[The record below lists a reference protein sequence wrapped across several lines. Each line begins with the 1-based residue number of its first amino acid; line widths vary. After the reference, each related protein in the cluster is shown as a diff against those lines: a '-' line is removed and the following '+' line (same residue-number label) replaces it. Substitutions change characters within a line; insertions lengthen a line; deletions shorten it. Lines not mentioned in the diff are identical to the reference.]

1 VNTEGYYYRL
11 YSATDGMFYD
21 IDFRIVFKVGN
32 PTSGPRT
39 PLEHIQ
45 YNYSTNWLDQLES
58 TEIITYDVSG
68 NIDTVTTN
76 QSFTY
81 DNQGNPTEIT
91 NFVYNG
97 VTYDYAILAWSGREL
112 TNIYIMSSSGYPIYQ
127 IEYKYNDQ
135 GYRIQKEFSTYNG
148 SGFTIN
154 QTIDYELIDDKVIYE
169 TDGTYGIIYTYD
181 YDGRLISFNYDND
194 INDSTLGIEYYYLHN
209 QQGDITKIV
218 DKDGNIVVEYY
229 YDIWG
234 NITKETDITGI
245 DLANK
250 NPYRYRGYR
259 YDNDIDM
266 YYLNSRYYDS
276 NIGRFINADG
286 LLGEMGDIA
295 SANMFAY
302 CANNPVMYSD
312 ISGYAPEW
320 LKTMGIVG
328 AIVGTVLVV
337 AAITILTCGVGTAT
351 LAGAIAVGAAKGALI
366 GAAIGVGVGAT
377 AGAVGSII
385 AGEEFGSS
393 EFWSN
398 TGYGAMAGFGIG
410 ALIGAISGGIYAG
423 VTYSPPTFSSTGSL
437 EKHFLK
443 HGNEFNGLYSNSLEY
458 QKGAQYVIN
467 NGKYIKQMNGYI
479 RFFGSG
485 GKANYAFVGMN
496 NAGKIVTYG
505 VRGISSLSK
514 VIPWIVI

>member
-68 NIDTVTTN
+68 NIDTVTTS

-154 QTIDYELIDDKVIYE
+154 QTIDYELIDDKVVYE
-169 TDGTYGIIYTYD
+169 TDGTYGILYTYD
-181 YDGRLISFNYDND
+181 YDGRLISFNYDSD

-266 YYLNSRYYDS
+266 YYLNSRYY
-276 NIGRFINADG
+276 NPEVGRFINADG
-286 LLGEMGDIA
+286 LLGEMGDI
-295 SANMFAY
+295 SSTNMFAY
-302 CANNPVMYSD
+302 CANNPVMFIDSDGDCPILIWLIVAAYVAWGIQDICDIANGEISVEETESGINIVDSYKVQNPSVVIGYSIYLRYFSEHKESFDGSAAGIASEWIWHNVGYDVTVIPSKFGFLQDYNDRAASVD
-312 ISGYAPEW
+312 IGRTIFNESNWYVKYPSVVIE
-320 LKTMGIVG
+320 
-328 AIVGTVLVV
+328 TVLNPV
-337 AAITILTCGVGTAT
+337 AVIYDYFQYIHQ
-351 LAGAIAVGAAKGALI
+351 
-366 GAAIGVGVGAT
+366 
-377 AGAVGSII
+377 
-385 AGEEFGSS
+385 
-393 EFWSN
+393 
-398 TGYGAMAGFGIG
+398 
-410 ALIGAISGGIYAG
+410 SGGD
-423 VTYSPPTFSSTGSL
+423 
-437 EKHFLK
+437 
-443 HGNEFNGLYSNSLEY
+443 GND
-458 QKGAQYVIN
+458 
-467 NGKYIKQMNGYI
+467 
-479 RFFGSG
+479 
-485 GKANYAFVGMN
+485 
-496 NAGKIVTYG
+496 
-505 VRGISSLSK
+505 
-514 VIPWIVI
+514 

>member
-1 VNTEGYYYRL
+1 
-11 YSATDGMFYD
+11 MFYD

-68 NIDTVTTN
+68 NIDTVTTS

-81 DNQGNPTEIT
+81 DNQGNPIRI
-91 NFVYNG
+91 NG
-97 VTYDYAILAWSGREL
+97 FKYEE
-112 TNIYIMSSSGYPIYQ
+112 NIYDHAVLEYQGRQLTAIY
-127 IEYKYNDQ
+127 IYSDSAGNVLVDSVIYTYNDQ
-135 GYRIQKEFSTYNG
+135 GYRTSKTVGGVTTTYYLQN
-148 SGFTIN
+148 
-154 QTIDYELIDDKVIYE
+154 DLVIYE

-234 NITKETDITGI
+234 NITKATDITGI